1 MEKIYVVE
9 PKRLGKIA
17 PEIYSVFAEHLGGV
31 IYDEIAPEVAADL
44 TGGLKAK
51 IRRLADPMVALEFRK
66 EALITYSG
74 ELAPMGS
81 MIEEL
86 TYHPERLEE
95 SVIRFDE
102 DYRRL
107 IGILDRQ
114 SMREENRFW
123 LLQAIDWNDR

>member
-1 MEKIYVVE
+1 MKIPEAACDTDQVVE
-9 PKRLGKIA
+9 
-17 PEIYSVFAEHLGGV
+17 V

-51 IRRLADPMVALEFRK
+51 IRRLADRMIDLKFRK

-86 TYHPERLEE
+86 TYHPERLEGA
-95 SVIRFDE
+95 VVRFDG

-107 IGILDRQ
+107 VGHLHRQ
-114 SMREENRFW
+114 SMGGGDRFW

>member
-1 MEKIYVVE
+1 MKIPEAACDTDQVVE
-9 PKRLGKIA
+9 
-17 PEIYSVFAEHLGGV
+17 V

-51 IRRLADPMVALEFRK
+51 IRRLADRMIDLKFRK

>member
-1 MEKIYVVE
+1 
-9 PKRLGKIA
+9 
-17 PEIYSVFAEHLGGV
+17 
-31 IYDEIAPEVAADL
+31 
-44 TGGLKAK
+44 
-51 IRRLADPMVALEFRK
+51 
-66 EALITYSG
+66 
-74 ELAPMGS
+74 MGS

>member
-1 MEKIYVVE
+1 M
-9 PKRLGKIA
+9 
-17 PEIYSVFAEHLGGV
+17 
-31 IYDEIAPEVAADL
+31 AADL

-51 IRRLADPMVALEFRK
+51 IRRLADRMIDLKFRK